1 MSVKCFEKSV
11 LLAGH
16 VILLPKSNSC
26 KMLCTQSHNI
36 NIFVGGGH
44 FIFQGLMKRII
55 FFDVY
60 NLKFAAPLGEK

>member
-36 NIFVGGGH
+36 NIFVGGATLFSKGS
-44 FIFQGLMKRII
+44 
-55 FFDVY
+55 
-60 NLKFAAPLGEK
+60 